1 MLDLNMG
8 EYGPFVWGAW
18 GISALVIAA
27 MVAAVVSAARKA
39 ARALRDAG
47 DETP

>member
-27 MVAAVVSAARKA
+27 MVAAVVAAARSA
-39 ARALRDAG
+39 ARALDDVEDDR
-47 DETP
+47 P